1 MENKLNVILDLD
13 NTIINALSSDE
24 KLKVPLKTGLIYRD
38 WVPYYRVYARPGLEE
53 FLDYLF
59 DNFNVAVFTAAD
71 KDYAIWVVNN
81 FILTKPNRRIDF
93 FFYRY
98 HLDLS
103 NKHFGGVK
111 NLRILWD
118 LFSVYN
124 FFPSNTVIIDDL
136 DYVYKTNPYNTI
148 RIPAFSVVGDDG
160 YFVKDSVNDNHLVEV
175 TKKLDYL
182 QNEYRNKKSLDL
194 GNKALYKPLMSV

>member
-1 MENKLNVILDLD
+1 
-13 NTIINALSSDE
+13 
-24 KLKVPLKTGLIYRD
+24 
-38 WVPYYRVYARPGLEE
+38 
-53 FLDYLF
+53 
-59 DNFNVAVFTAAD
+59 VAVFTAAD

-81 FILTKPNRRIDF
+81 FILTKPNRRLDF

-118 LFSVYN
+118 LFNIYN
-124 FFPSNTVIIDDL
+124 FFPNNTVIIDDL

-148 RIPAFSVVGDDG
+148 RIPAFSVVDDNG
-160 YFVKDSVNDNHLVEV
+160 YFNKESVTDNHLIQVR
-175 TKKLDYL
+175 KKLDLL
-182 QNEYRNKKSLDL
+182 QNEYKNKKSLDL
-194 GNKALYKPLMSV
+194 SNKNLYNPLMSV